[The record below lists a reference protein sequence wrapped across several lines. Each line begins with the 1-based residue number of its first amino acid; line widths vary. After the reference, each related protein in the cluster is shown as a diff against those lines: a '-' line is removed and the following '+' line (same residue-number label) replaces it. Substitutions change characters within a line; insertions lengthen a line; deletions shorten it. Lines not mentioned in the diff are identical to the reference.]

1 MVSSPVFEKALSH
14 FQWGIKSFLSDL
26 QPQSAFLGLFSREVD
41 EKQSQANV
49 SKKKDFPKQTH
60 LDFFFFF
67 YSQTM

>member
-1 MVSSPVFEKALSH
+1 MVSSPVFEKALSY

-49 SKKKDFPKQTH
+49 SKKKKDFPK
-60 LDFFFFF
+60 
-67 YSQTM
+67 